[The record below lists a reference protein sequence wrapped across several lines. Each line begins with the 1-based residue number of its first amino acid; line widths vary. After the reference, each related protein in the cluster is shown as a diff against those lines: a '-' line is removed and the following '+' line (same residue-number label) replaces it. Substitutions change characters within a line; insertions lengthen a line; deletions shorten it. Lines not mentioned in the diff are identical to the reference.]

1 VFNWDASKFGRSV
14 SQAVG
19 LSGGAILS
27 SMLVSSISLSLLLR
41 LNSGAP
47 QFFLISLNSIRNRH
61 CRAIAGQVATVLD
74 MLITAVRQ
82 GELDEQSI
90 RPTKRQRSE
99 RSEREQY
106 EGGADHDHPPNCR
119 TRSIDHS
126 PRVFIPNSRQSRRRR
141 PTSRG
146 HADPTDRIA
155 KRFCQRL
162 ALVVE
167 VSLLGDVI
175 EIEGI
180 GIGLVRE
187 QPATAARWPA
197 AFLETKI
204 PISPSRCSLRDKP
217 QNEMRCS
224 CWEGEL
230 EKPLPAP

>member
-1 VFNWDASKFGRSV
+1 MELTETCSIGMHRNSAAQSLRRWGS
-14 SQAVG
+14 
-19 LSGGAILS
+19 LGGAILS

-41 LNSGAP
+41 LNTGAP

-82 GELDEQSI
+82 GELNEQSI

-146 HADPTDRIA
+146 HADPMDRIA

-180 GIGLVRE
+180 EYRPG
-187 QPATAARWPA
+187 
-197 AFLETKI
+197 
-204 PISPSRCSLRDKP
+204 SRTTGNRGQMASRL
-217 QNEMRCS
+217 S
-224 CWEGEL
+224 
-230 EKPLPAP
+230 

>member
-1 VFNWDASKFGRSV
+1 
-14 SQAVG
+14 
-19 LSGGAILS
+19 
-27 SMLVSSISLSLLLR
+27 
-41 LNSGAP
+41 
-47 QFFLISLNSIRNRH
+47 
-61 CRAIAGQVATVLD
+61 

-197 AFLETKI
+197 DFLGWPNPTI
-204 PISPSRCSLRDKP
+204 GPGP
-217 QNEMRCS
+217 
-224 CWEGEL
+224 
-230 EKPLPAP
+230 

>member
-1 VFNWDASKFGRSV
+1 MITLLI
-14 SQAVG
+14 VG
-19 LSGGAILS
+19 P
-27 SMLVSSISLSLLLR
+27 VR
-41 LNSGAP
+41 
-47 QFFLISLNSIRNRH
+47 
-61 CRAIAGQVATVLD
+61 
-74 MLITAVRQ
+74 LITHQ
-82 GELDEQSI
+82 
-90 RPTKRQRSE
+90 
-99 RSEREQY
+99 
-106 EGGADHDHPPNCR
+106 
-119 TRSIDHS
+119 
-126 PRVFIPNSRQSRRRR
+126 RVFIPNSRQSGRRR

-180 GIGLVRE
+180 GIGLVRD
-187 QPATAARWPA
+187 QPAIAARWPA

-217 QNEMRCS
+217 QNEIRCS

>member
-1 VFNWDASKFGRSV
+1 
-14 SQAVG
+14 
-19 LSGGAILS
+19 
-27 SMLVSSISLSLLLR
+27 
-41 LNSGAP
+41 
-47 QFFLISLNSIRNRH
+47 
-61 CRAIAGQVATVLD
+61 

-187 QPATAARWPA
+187 QPATAARWPPFLKPKSPFLLRVA
-197 AFLETKI
+197 HCATNHKMKCGAVVGRASWRSRSQRRRVVRSAF
-204 PISPSRCSLRDKP
+204 SLTRRTLRNK
-217 QNEMRCS
+217 
-224 CWEGEL
+224 
-230 EKPLPAP
+230 